1 VNATEVETLQVRQNL
16 SERSNALGLKRDD
29 RLVVDEVGTEK
40 LEVWKPVRLEVFPGR
55 INRDGGASQRGMN

>member
-40 LEVWKPVRLEVFPGR
+40 LEV
-55 INRDGGASQRGMN
+55 